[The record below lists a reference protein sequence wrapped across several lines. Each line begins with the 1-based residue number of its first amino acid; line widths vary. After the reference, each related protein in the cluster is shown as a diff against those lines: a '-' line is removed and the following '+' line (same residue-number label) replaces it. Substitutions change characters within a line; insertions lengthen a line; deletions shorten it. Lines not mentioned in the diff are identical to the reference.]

1 MARITLGSER
11 FGTEASGAEYR
22 GLEAG
27 DILYFPDSP
36 PLLPAEDRAFLVTQK
51 QVDAS
56 YHKNIS
62 YRPLE
67 DRLKGVDQ
75 DDSAQRARVHDIMR
89 GYSQRAIAF
98 MSTFLNRY
106 AGSWKIDF
114 ASFRPIEESGRQV
127 SLHSRN
133 DLLHFDSFP
142 TRPSHGDRLLRIF
155 TNIHPERARIWL
167 TADHFESLAGQFAD
181 RIGLHRKPG
190 ALEHWKHM
198 TLRAAAGLGLPV
210 VDRPPYDRF
219 MLKIHHAMKE
229 DADFQ
234 ANCRK
239 DRWEFPA
246 GSTWIVFT
254 DSASHACLSGQYALE
269 QTFIVRRAS
278 LAAPEKAPIA
288 ILEKLAG
295 HPLAECVTTRSLLSA
310 EILCRRKE
318 ANQARVDSGDPA
330 DRLVKK
336 SKILLDGLQR
346 HVYTI
351 GLADSN

>member
-1 MARITLGSER
+1 MARITLGTAR
-11 FGTEASGAEYR
+11 FGTEASEPEYC

-27 DILYFPDSP
+27 DILFFPESP

-56 YHKNIS
+56 FHKNIS

-75 DDSAQRARVHDIMR
+75 QNAAERSRAHEIMR
-89 GYSQRAIAF
+89 GYSQRAVNF

-106 AGSWKIDF
+106 AGSWRIDF
-114 ASFRPIEESGRQV
+114 ASFRPIEESGRRV
-127 SLHSRN
+127 ALHSRN

-142 TRPSHGDRLLRIF
+142 TRPSYGDRLLRIF
-155 TNIHPERARIWL
+155 TNIHPERARVWL
-167 TADHFESLAGQFAD
+167 TTDHFEALADQFAE
-181 RIGLHRKPG
+181 RIGLHHKPSTFDT
-190 ALEHWKHM
+190 WKHL
-198 TLRAAAGLGLPV
+198 TVRAAASLGLPI

-219 MLKIHHAMKE
+219 MLRIHHAMKE
-229 DADFQ
+229 DTGFQ
-234 ANCRK
+234 ETCRK
-239 DRWEFPA
+239 DRWAFPA

-269 QTFIVRRAS
+269 QTFIIRRTS

-295 HPLAECVTTRSLLSA
+295 YPLARTA
-310 EILCRRKE
+310 
-318 ANQARVDSGDPA
+318 
-330 DRLVKK
+330 
-336 SKILLDGLQR
+336 
-346 HVYTI
+346 
-351 GLADSN
+351 

>member
-1 MARITLGSER
+1 MARITLGKDR
-11 FGTEASGAEYR
+11 FDTEASAHEYR
-22 GLEAG
+22 GLESG

-36 PLLPAEDRAFLVTQK
+36 PLLPEEDRKFLVTQK
-51 QVDAS
+51 QVNAS

-62 YRPLE
+62 YRTLE

-75 DDSAQRARVHDIMR
+75 DNPEERARVHEIMR
-89 GYSQRAIAF
+89 GYSGRAIAF
-98 MSTFLNRY
+98 MGSLLKKY
-106 AGSWKIDF
+106 AATWRIDF

-155 TNIHPERARIWL
+155 TNIHPERPRVWI
-167 TADHFESLAGQFAD
+167 TTDNFGDLAGKFAE
-181 RIGLHRKPG
+181 RVGLHRKQN
-190 ALEHWKHM
+190 ALQTCAEL
-198 TLRAAAGLGLPV
+198 TVRAAAKLGLPV

-229 DADFQ
+229 DAAFQ
-234 ANCRK
+234 RTCRK

-254 DSASHACLSGQYALE
+254 DSASHACLSGQFALE
-269 QTFIVRRAS
+269 QTFIIRRSS
-278 LAAPEKAPIA
+278 LTCPEIAPIA

-295 HPLAECVTTRSLLSA
+295 HPLAKTA
-310 EILCRRKE
+310 
-318 ANQARVDSGDPA
+318 
-330 DRLVKK
+330 
-336 SKILLDGLQR
+336 
-346 HVYTI
+346 
-351 GLADSN
+351 

>member
-1 MARITLGSER
+1 MARITLSEER
-11 FGTEASGAEYR
+11 FGTEASELEYR

-27 DILYFPDSP
+27 DILYFPSSP
-36 PLLPAEDRAFLVTQK
+36 PLLPEQDRAFLVTQK

-62 YRPLE
+62 YRPMG

-75 DDSAQRARVHDIMR
+75 DDGRLRARVHEIMR

-98 MSTFLNRY
+98 MATFLKRY
-106 AGSWKIDF
+106 ATTWKIDY

-127 SLHSRN
+127 ALHSRN

-155 TNIHPERARIWL
+155 TNIHPDRPRIWI
-167 TADHFESLAGQFAD
+167 TTDHFEALAGQFAD
-181 RIGLHRKPG
+181 RIGLYRKPG
-190 ALEHWKHM
+190 ALAACQDF
-198 TLRAAAGLGLPV
+198 TIRAVARLGLPV

-229 DADFQ
+229 DAGFQ
-234 ANCRK
+234 ESCRK
-239 DRWEFPA
+239 DRWEFTA
-246 GSTWIVFT
+246 GSSWIVFT

-278 LAAPEKAPIA
+278 LASLETAPIA
-288 ILEKLAG
+288 ILERLAG
-295 HPLAECVTTRSLLSA
+295 YPLASRSA
-310 EILCRRKE
+310 
-318 ANQARVDSGDPA
+318 
-330 DRLVKK
+330 
-336 SKILLDGLQR
+336 
-346 HVYTI
+346 
-351 GLADSN
+351 

>member
-1 MARITLGSER
+1 MARITLGAER
-11 FGTEASGAEYR
+11 FGTEASEAEYH

-36 PLLPAEDRAFLVTQK
+36 PLVPREDRAFLVTQK

-56 YHKNIS
+56 YHKNVS

-75 DDSAQRARVHDIMR
+75 NDFAQRAKVHEIMR
-89 GYSQRAIAF
+89 GYSQRTIKF
-98 MSTFLNRY
+98 MSTFVKRY
-106 AGSWKIDF
+106 TESWKIDF

-127 SLHSRN
+127 ALHSRN

-155 TNIHPERARIWL
+155 TNIHPQRARVWV
-167 TADHFESLAGQFAD
+167 TTDHFEVLASKFAD
-181 RIGLHRKPG
+181 RIGLHRSPG
-190 ALEHWKHM
+190 ALDTWKHL
-198 TLRAAAGLGLPV
+198 TVRAAASLGLPV
-210 VDRPPYDRF
+210 VNRPPYDRF
-219 MLKIHHAMKE
+219 MLRIHHAMKE
-229 DADFQ
+229 DAGFQ
-234 ANCRK
+234 ETCRK

-269 QTFIVRRAS
+269 QTFIIRRAS

-288 ILEKLAG
+288 ILERLAG
-295 HPLAECVTTRSLLSA
+295 YPLARTA
-310 EILCRRKE
+310 
-318 ANQARVDSGDPA
+318 
-330 DRLVKK
+330 
-336 SKILLDGLQR
+336 
-346 HVYTI
+346 
-351 GLADSN
+351 